1 MNVAE
6 LIEQLQK
13 YPPENEVRIVD
24 RERGFD
30 DAIYMVEC
38 DVYGLWPE
46 EQVGI
51 CIN

>member
-30 DAIYMVEC
+30 D
-38 DVYGLWPE
+38 VYGLWPE